1 MTGSTPPVPLDDLL
15 QAEWTAIDAERAE
28 RRRDDRWFQEPG
40 NRFGIALSGG
50 GIRAA
55 TIAYGFLEVLNR
67 FTLLSQADYLS
78 TVSGGGFT
86 GGYIHLRLSER
97 RDAPDPYATLFSKE
111 DQDWFQSNGKYLT
124 PGTGARQL
132 FSDLKLASALLA
144 SLLLNWTWMAALAG
158 FLYFLLAGLWQA
170 VGWDRVA
177 LSQRWLVVVSLVVLS
192 WHLLFHWLRH
202 TRPVALWSSDFLN
215 RLEAWLLAALV
226 VYATSLTG
234 GAAVESPVTSLTRAG
249 GSLLALAALGFLV
262 NPNLLTM
269 HRFYR
274 DRLARAYLRA
284 VAERRLHV
292 RLHQLSARAGKWRRA
307 PYPLINAC
315 VNLLGGSDPR
325 FKGTRTS
332 DYFLLSPLYC
342 GSKLTGYRPTR
353 DRSFRGMTLA
363 TAVACSGAAVN
374 PEMGW
379 RSSTALALLMSLL
392 NLRLG
397 YWARNPRFEP
407 TDWLT
412 RAPWWPAYQLLEVF
426 SLTDSNRRLVN
437 ISDGGHIENLGV
449 YELLRRRCRL
459 IVALDAS
466 GDPHY
471 GFDDL
476 RNLVIRARQE
486 LGVTITFRQPPEEF
500 IRPASSNG
508 FSRSQFVLADI
519 GTLSGAPQG
528 PDAYSGLLVYI
539 KSSLRAQ
546 QRWKQLDSESFA
558 YKTYHPTFPHESTAN
573 QFFDPVQWKAYYS
586 LGRFIA
592 GDLLRE
598 DCTDRTAGGARR
610 VAELFDRLAALRD
623 GRGLEEYLASPL
635 ERKHGV

>member
-1 MTGSTPPVPLDDLL
+1 MSESTPPLPLDGVLN
-15 QAEWTAIDAERAE
+15 AEWAAIAAARGPDN
-28 RRRDDRWFQEPG
+28 DWFKNPA

-86 GGYIHLRLSER
+86 GGYVHLRLSEQR
-97 RDAPDPYATLFSKE
+97 AGRDPFATLFSTN
-111 DQDWFQSNGKYLT
+111 DTNWLRANGKYLT
-124 PGTGARQL
+124 PGTGARLL
-132 FSDLKLASALLA
+132 FSDLKLAAAFVA
-144 SLLLNWTWMAALAG
+144 SLLMNWTWMAALVA
-158 FLYFLLAGLWQA
+158 FLYFLLAGMWQL
-170 VGWDRVA
+170 VGVDRVA
-177 LSQRWLVVVSLVVLS
+177 LFQRWFVVVSLVVLS

-215 RLEAWLLAALV
+215 RLEAWLLAV
-226 VYATSLTG
+226 VIVYGTSSTA
-234 GAAVESPVTSLTRAG
+234 GAAAVDTPIASLTRAG
-249 GSLLALAALGFLV
+249 WSLLAVVALGFFV

-274 DRLARAYLRA
+274 DHLARAYLRA

-292 RLHQLSARAGKWRRA
+292 QLNQLSADNGKWRHA
-307 PYPLINAC
+307 PYPLINTC
-315 VNLLGGSDPR
+315 INLLGGSDPR
-325 FKGTRTS
+325 FKGARTS
-332 DYFLLSPLYC
+332 DYFLLSPLFC
-342 GSKLTGYRPTR
+342 GSKLTGYRSST

-379 RSSTALALLMSLL
+379 RSSKALALLMSLL

-397 YWARNPRFEP
+397 YWARNPRCDP
-407 TDWLT
+407 NDLLT
-412 RAPWWPAYQLLEVF
+412 RVPWWPLYQLLEVF
-426 SLTDSNRRLVN
+426 SLTDSSRRLVN

-466 GDPHY
+466 SDPHY
-471 GFDDL
+471 AFDDL

-486 LGVTITFRQPPEEF
+486 LGVAITFRQPPEEY
-500 IRPASSNG
+500 IRPSASNG
-508 FSRSQFVLADI
+508 FSRSQFVIADMGMLP
-519 GTLSGAPQG
+519 GTPGGA
-528 PDAYSGLLVYI
+528 YTGLLVYV

-546 QRWKQLDSESFA
+546 GRWKTLDSDSFA
-558 YKTYHPTFPHESTAN
+558 YKTYHPAFPHESTAN
-573 QFFDPVQWKAYYS
+573 QFFDPAQWEAYYQ
-586 LGRFIA
+586 LGRFMA
-592 GDLLRE
+592 GDLLGE
-598 DCTDRTAGGARR
+598 DVTNPEAGGSKR
-610 VAELFDRLAALRD
+610 VAEVFD
-623 GRGLEEYLASPL
+623 GLERLHTTQDLGDYL
-635 ERKHGV
+635 GG